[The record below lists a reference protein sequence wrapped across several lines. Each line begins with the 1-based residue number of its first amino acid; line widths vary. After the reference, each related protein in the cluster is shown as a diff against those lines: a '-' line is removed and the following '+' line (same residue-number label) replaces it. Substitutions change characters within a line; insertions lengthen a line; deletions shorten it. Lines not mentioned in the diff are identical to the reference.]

1 MSDSQMSYGTFARST
16 NVESYIDDRI
26 NTHSLLG
33 GASRRDEACIGL
45 RHACRKLNH
54 AETRYYT
61 IEHECLATVWATKR
75 FHPYLYG
82 REFIIETVIIAKQS

>member
-1 MSDSQMSYGTFARST
+1 MRRAL
-16 NVESYIDDRI
+16 DR
-26 NTHSLLG
+26 
-33 GASRRDEACIGL
+33 L

-61 IEHECLATVWATKR
+61 IEHECWATVLATKR

-82 REFIIETVIIAKQS
+82 RKFIIETVIIDKQS